1 MELFPNVHWLQ
12 VGYANCYLCV
22 EEEGLTLVD
31 SGQPGR
37 AERILD
43 YVQEI
48 GRRPSDLN
56 RILITHADWDHAGS
70 AAAVQ
75 QETGATVYAGPETTA
90 LLLEGKPP
98 DHMPLP
104 LRLLMKRFARFDP
117 LPESALATVEDGDEL
132 PLLEEI
138 TVLATPGHTPD
149 HYAFF
154 SSKVGVLFAGDA
166 LSTRSGRLG
175 LSPRLAI
182 ADMEK
187 ARRSARRLLKLT
199 PALFACGHGEPLRD
213 HTLRDMMELLQE
225 LQ

>member
-1 MELFPNVHWLQ
+1 MELFPNLHWIQ
-12 VGYANCYLCV
+12 AGYANCYLCI

-43 YVQEI
+43 HVRQI
-48 GRRPSDLN
+48 GRQPSDLN
-56 RILITHADWDHAGS
+56 HILITHADWDHAGS
-70 AAAVQ
+70 VAAIQ
-75 QETGATVYAGPETTA
+75 QETGATVYAGPETAA

-98 DHMPLP
+98 DHLPFP
-104 LRLLMKRFARFDP
+104 LRFLMKRFARYDP
-117 LPESALATVEDGDEL
+117 LPPDSVETVEDGDEL
-132 PLLEEI
+132 PMLEEI

-149 HYAFF
+149 HHAFF

-166 LSTRSGRLG
+166 LSTRGGRLKLPPRLG
-175 LSPRLAI
+175 L
-182 ADMEK
+182 ADVRQ

-225 LQ
+225 LK